1 MRELTDASRLRQ
13 FMRVL
18 GSKARASGRIYLT
31 GGATAVLFDW
41 RPTTVDVD
49 LELDAQ
55 LQSLLREIPAIKEDL
70 RINVEL
76 AARGLIDPS
85 RLLAFF
91 EQIAPELHRYPALD
105 PASFRRAVEQT
116 VDDLLR
122 H

>member
-13 FMRVL
+13 FMRAL
-18 GSKARASGRIYLT
+18 GSKARASGRVYLT

-91 EQIAPELHRYPALD
+91 EQIAPELYRYPALD

>member
-18 GSKARASGRIYLT
+18 GSKARASGRVYLT

-76 AARGLIDPS
+76 ASRGLIDPS

-91 EQIAPELHRYPALD
+91 EQIAPELYRYPALD